1 MAWDDQKVEKLR
13 IYWTRGLTASAIAT
27 ALNKDFPEEGGGVT
41 RNSVIGKAHRMALAA
56 RGTSKK
62 SKSPEKRDSISN
74 LNKQKERIGKKS
86 RFRSLLLDKSF
97 PPESPRQLEQLD
109 DKSCRW
115 PSQHHPNEEGF
126 YFCGRPSEENFSY
139 CKLHVLLA
147 FQLDSKFRDQKEELI
162 DKEDGV
168 PDFLEKKVKAA
179 K

>member
-13 IYWTRGLTASAIAT
+13 IYWAQGHTASKIAK
-27 ALNKDFPEEGGGVT
+27 ALGEGVT
-41 RNSVIGKAHRMALAA
+41 RNSVIGKVHRMNLAA
-56 RGTSKK
+56 RAPSKK
-62 SKSPEKRDSISN
+62 SKSPEKQNATSN
-74 LNKQKERIGKKS
+74 PNKREERISKKS

-97 PPESPRQLEQLD
+97 PPEDPKQLEQLD

-162 DKEDGV
+162 DKEDEV
-168 PDFLEKKVKAA
+168 PAFLEKKVKAA